1 MCKIIRSICEHNKK
15 NKKNSVTGKE
25 EKINGTWYYVTVKAN
40 SYREAVKKICVGQ
53 RKSYGTVEA
62 VRGRFVEIP

>member
-1 MCKIIRSICEHNKK
+1 MKTF
-15 NKKNSVTGKE
+15 TGKE

-40 SYREAVKKICVGQ
+40 SYREAVKKIYVGQ

>member
-1 MCKIIRSICEHNKK
+1 MKTF
-15 NKKNSVTGKE
+15 TGKE

-53 RKSYGTVEA
+53 RNLLKNIKQKSSRIG
-62 VRGRFVEIP
+62 